1 MKTTDCLILL
11 GFVPDS
17 IKRNTDGAIDEG
29 MFLTGDAVNC
39 LLKGEMFSV
48 LDCMWHYAT
57 LISRA
62 DAEQAIRQLK
72 EYNIVGE
79 IIKII

>member
-11 GFVPDS
+11 TFVPDS
-17 IKRNTDGAIDEG
+17 IKRNTNGDIDEG
-29 MFLTGDAVNC
+29 MFLTGDAVDS
-39 LLKGEMFSV
+39 LLKGDMFSG
-48 LDCMWHYAT
+48 LACMWHYAT

-72 EYNIVGE
+72 QFNIIGE
-79 IIKII
+79 MVKII